1 MICYKFS
8 AANSILCK
16 GERMKPLG
24 IISGTLLLPGKGIFT
39 DLHEEPVE
47 TDFGR
52 AIVFCNADIA
62 FIARHGTD
70 PHRHILPH
78 LINHAANLT
87 ALKKR
92 GVREILGIHS
102 TGALKR
108 RLKPGFLVV
117 PDDYVLLGAA
127 PTVVRE
133 KATHIVPVL
142 SAEVRQ
148 KWLEAAR
155 DCAFDCIDGGIYWQT
170 TGPRLETRAE
180 IAMISQFADLVGMTM
195 ASEATI
201 AQELGIPYASLC
213 SVDNFAHGLEEKPL
227 TMEKVLWHA
236 RHNAESIL
244 RILTRYIERDAPS
257 ADQA

>member
-1 MICYKFS
+1 
-8 AANSILCK
+8 
-16 GERMKPLG
+16 MKPLG
-24 IISGTLLLPGKGIFT
+24 IISGTLLLQGKGIFA

-52 AIVFCNADIA
+52 AIIFRNADIA

-87 ALKKR
+87 ALKIL

-117 PDDYVLLGAA
+117 PDDYVLLGAG
-127 PTVVRE
+127 PTVVHE

-142 SAEVRQ
+142 SAEVRR

-155 DCAFDCIDGGIYWQT
+155 DCALDCIDGGIYWQT
-170 TGPRLETRAE
+170 AGPRLETRAE

-195 ASEATI
+195 ASEAVI
-201 AQELGIPYASLC
+201 AQELDIPYASLC

-244 RILTRYIERDAPS
+244 RILMRYIERDAPS
-257 ADQA
+257 AERA